1 MTPRFN
7 CRYKVHARA
16 SVPSPHVPNMG
27 GPDGTSTPKRQKP
40 LGVRTRHGGA
50 VNGVVLPGPPLLFTI
65 TPAGGVGR
73 NQPTPDAISTERPP
87 SAGFRVSP
95 DEGVNLGKT
104 GAVRQSIQ
112 AAGLIEDAGR
122 VMQEFVAD
130 IFDPNPALDHITS
143 ALGMASV
150 LLESSMGT
158 STGRSNMPGL
168 GGQCSQRRALAAQDV
183 LRRQTAALVDP
194 HAAPGRSALEEL
206 GAKMCNMAAMGLER
220 VDPAG
225 PDGGMSRQTA
235 PESRTVRKVSPGPK
249 PN

>member
-1 MTPRFN
+1 
-7 CRYKVHARA
+7 
-16 SVPSPHVPNMG
+16 MG
-27 GPDGTSTPKRQKP
+27 GPGSPSIPKRRKT

-50 VNGVVLPGPPLLFTI
+50 VNGAMLQGPPHLFTI
-65 TPAGGVGR
+65 TPSGGAGR
-73 NQPTPDAISTERPP
+73 KQHTPGAISTEPPP

-168 GGQCSQRRALAAQDV
+168 GGQSGQQRWRRRTCCGGRRPRLWTRTPSLSGVPWQSSTPRHATWLRWVWSGLTPLAPTWECPSSPQ
-183 LRRQTAALVDP
+183 LVY
-194 HAAPGRSALEEL
+194 APSA
-206 GAKMCNMAAMGLER
+206 R
-220 VDPAG
+220 
-225 PDGGMSRQTA
+225 
-235 PESRTVRKVSPGPK
+235 
-249 PN
+249 